1 MLDISGVKVATPAA
15 LFALLSP
22 GLLLELPDKIGKF
35 NTMQTSRRAVLFHAL
50 VFLIVYRL
58 AALGRGIALRKTD
71 LIIPTILFVAL
82 SPGILLTI
90 PPGSKGLFLSG
101 QTSMAAIAV
110 HTLVFAVVFAFLRK
124 TFPEYY

>member
-1 MLDISGVKVATPAA
+1 MLDISGPKVATPAA

-22 GLLLELPDKIGKF
+22 GLLLELPDKFGKF
-35 NTMQTSRRAVLFHAL
+35 STMQTSRRAVLFHAL
-50 VFLIVYRL
+50 VFLIAYRL
-58 AALGRGIALRKTD
+58 AAQGRGIALRKTD
-71 LIIPTILFVAL
+71 LIVPTILFVAL

-110 HTLVFAVVFAFLRK
+110 HALVFAIVFAFLRK